1 MVIDTVRLIEELA
14 ANAWRPETE
23 QHVGGWRFRYT
34 GGESRRVNSVWP
46 NRPPAAPDLGEM
58 LAQVETFYTRRGAI
72 PRYQMCPAAQ
82 PENLAQA
89 LEDRGFT
96 FSAHTDVKTT
106 DLDSLL
112 AITKAPELEIVAT
125 PVLTEDW
132 FAAYTTASG
141 YKTERLPIRWGILTR
156 VGPPAHFVLLKKGDQ
171 PVATGLGVAERGWL
185 GVFCV
190 VTFAEYRR
198 QGQASAVMN
207 ALAAWGQLQGAGQ
220 IYLQVMKNNPPALAL
235 YDCLGFRHLYQY
247 SYAEKR

>member
-1 MVIDTVRLIEELA
+1 M
-14 ANAWRPETE
+14 
-23 QHVGGWRFRYT
+23 
-34 GGESRRVNSVWP
+34 WP

-156 VGPPAHFVLLKKGDQ
+156 VGPPAHFV
-171 PVATGLGVAERGWL
+171 
-185 GVFCV
+185 
-190 VTFAEYRR
+190 
-198 QGQASAVMN
+198 
-207 ALAAWGQLQGAGQ
+207 
-220 IYLQVMKNNPPALAL
+220 
-235 YDCLGFRHLYQY
+235 
-247 SYAEKR
+247 